1 MPNKNKNWI
10 QSAIKRPGAFTAKAK
25 SKGVSVPKLIS
36 QVKKNPS
43 KYSTRTVR
51 QANLAN
57 TLRKFQAAG
66 ATNAQMYSTKTPE
79 GYYDQLNQ
87 ELLELNKG
95 YAEAQKQRQEQQ
107 SAANQEALTNTV
119 QTSATQIGKG
129 LQTALKGSEATN
141 LKGIAQGLKGT
152 SAGTGLLGAGLSL
165 AGAGIQKASDD
176 KDSTKYNAGEIGG
189 GLMGGIGK
197 GLGAAGTLGMLAP
210 ALAVPG
216 IGWAAAGIGAA
227 AAGAKMLIDKRKAV
241 KEKEKNDE
249 MFAKS
254 RRDIV
259 DAQQKAFE
267 QERTMEGMDQGFN
280 IGMSQ
285 TNSYVP
291 SNQRMYMKKGGEMI
305 KRADGSYSQR
315 GLWDNIRANK
325 GSGKKPTKQML
336 EQEKKIKA
344 NMMSGGQALKG
355 GAMLPMSNTAVEF
368 VGNKHNKGGIML
380 DRQTEV
386 EGGETMDK
394 VMFKQGG
401 AQDYIFSDYLKL
413 GGKTFASRH
422 KNLVKSGA
430 SRAQI
435 QELAKLQEQVAK
447 KKGRDENGPRDPEK
461 IAQAGGVRK
470 YQTGNA
476 PATTTASNTPPPEPP
491 FNPWAPSLTTTFA
504 IQGNRGIDKETTIG
518 GQPTGNLS
526 GTGWGQYY
534 SQYPLFEESPER
546 FYDEVYT
553 PGVREYFSN
562 NPDQAYAQL
571 QKMVRGDDPNA
582 DNFRKIL
589 LDKDGKMLPKEQA
602 LAKAEELATD
612 KNVGSFHMLLP
623 LEKPKDMIPIPI
635 IPPGTIPTKPP
646 GGTIP
651 GDEDKPGDIP
661 KIPPGITI
669 PEKPPI
675 IPPYQTIGPLA
686 ALATKYP
693 KVQGAAAIPS
703 GRLNLPRVNF
713 NAERA
718 ASAAGLSA
726 ANKALENQVA
736 GPASIAARMAQT
748 NSAREANLKTSTAEA
763 QANKE
768 LAANEAQINAG
779 ISSQNAQRGLQAS
792 MFNAQNVNARNQA
805 EYEQNLLGAQGLG
818 TALAQ
823 YQNDLM
829 SYKFTE
835 RLARANQIDGEY
847 DRAKMMENMEKDAR
861 RNKTSPF
868 RDMTL
873 YERRMNAAALH
884 DPTRTLEEQ
893 ESQRRTAMIEGMKAQ
908 NQQQQ
913 QETEQKKKGGKYI
926 KRSNKI
932 NRRR

>member
-36 QVKKNPS
+36 RVKKNPS

-129 LQTALKGSEATN
+129 LQTALKGSEATK

-254 RRDIV
+254 RRSIV

-344 NMMSGGQALKG
+344 KMMAGGQALKG

-380 DRQTEV
+380 DKQTEV

-430 SRAQI
+430 PRVQI
-435 QELAKLQEQVAK
+435 QELAKLQEQVAR
-447 KKGRDENGPRDPEK
+447 KKGRDENGPRDPNK

-470 YQTGNA
+470 YQSGDT

-491 FNPWAPSLTTTFA
+491 FEPWAASRTTKFA
-504 IQGNRGIDKETTIG
+504 VQGVRGIDKETTIG
-518 GQPTGNLS
+518 GPPTGNLH

-534 SQYPLFEESPER
+534 SSQYPLFLEDPER
-546 FYDEVYT
+546 FYEEIYT
-553 PGVREYFSN
+553 PGVKEYFAS
-562 NPDQAYAQL
+562 NPDQAYEQL
-571 QKMVRGDDPNA
+571 QRMAEGTDANA
-582 DNFRKIL
+582 DNFRKKL
-589 LDKDGKMLPKEQA
+589 YVNGKMLPKDEALRIAQA
-602 LAKAEELATD
+602 LATD
-612 KNVGSFHMLLP
+612 KHVGSFHMLLP
-623 LEKPKDMIPIPI
+623 PPEKPEDEIPEEGDK
-635 IPPGTIPTKPP
+635 PGD
-646 GGTIP
+646 GDIP
-651 GDEDKPGDIP
+651 GDGDKPKDIP

-669 PEKPPI
+669 PERPPI

-726 ANKALENQVA
+726 ANRALENQVA

-748 NSAREANLKTSTAEA
+748 NSAREANLRTSTAEA

-835 RLARANQIDGEY
+835 RLARAGQIDGEY

-893 ESQRRTAMIEGMKAQ
+893 ETQRRTAMVEGMKAQ

>member
-36 QVKKNPS
+36 RVKKNPS

-107 SAANQEALTNTV
+107 YAANQEALTNTV
-119 QTSATQIGKG
+119 QTSTTQIGKG
-129 LQTALKGSEATN
+129 LKTALKGSEATN

-344 NMMSGGQALKG
+344 EMMAGGQALKG

-368 VGNKHNKGGIML
+368 VGNKHSKGGIML
-380 DRQTEV
+380 DKQTEV

-447 KKGRDENGPRDPEK
+447 KKGRDENGPRDPNK

-470 YQTGNA
+470 YQSGDFVVDETTNYLPRYTGTPEGELDPEGA
-476 PATTTASNTPPPEPP
+476 FSIALPANQRRSSEGLYYRADGTPVTMGTGKGRSFEALKAN
-491 FNPWAPSLTTTFA
+491 NPWFNWEGFDPKNPADVKRFQEAFNSKVPE
-504 IQGNRGIDKETTIG
+504 NRRIT
-518 GQPTGNLS
+518 
-526 GTGWGQYY
+526 
-534 SQYPLFEESPER
+534 
-546 FYDEVYT
+546 V
-553 PGVREYFSN
+553 
-562 NPDQAYAQL
+562 
-571 QKMVRGDDPNA
+571 
-582 DNFRKIL
+582 
-589 LDKDGKMLPKEQA
+589 DGKLGEQTSSAYIPYKTKPEEKERESSNISTIPG
-602 LAKAEELATD
+602 EEEKPGD
-612 KNVGSFHMLLP
+612 GD
-623 LEKPKDMIPIPI
+623 KPKD
-635 IPPGTIPTKPP
+635 
-646 GGTIP
+646 
-651 GDEDKPGDIP
+651 IP
-661 KIPPGITI
+661 KRPPGITI
-669 PEKPPI
+669 PERPPI

-726 ANKALENQVA
+726 ANRALENQVA

-748 NSAREANLKTSTAEA
+748 NSAREANLRTSTAEA

-835 RLARANQIDGEY
+835 RLAQAGQIDGEY

-868 RDMTL
+868 RDMSL
-873 YERRMNAAALH
+873 YDRRMNAAALY

-893 ESQRRTAMIEGMKAQ
+893 DSQRKTAMVEMAKAE
-908 NQQQQ
+908 NQQQ

>member
-1 MPNKNKNWI
+1 
-10 QSAIKRPGAFTAKAK
+10 
-25 SKGVSVPKLIS
+25 
-36 QVKKNPS
+36 
-43 KYSTRTVR
+43 
-51 QANLAN
+51 
-57 TLRKFQAAG
+57 
-66 ATNAQMYSTKTPE
+66 
-79 GYYDQLNQ
+79 
-87 ELLELNKG
+87 
-95 YAEAQKQRQEQQ
+95 
-107 SAANQEALTNTV
+107 
-119 QTSATQIGKG
+119 
-129 LQTALKGSEATN
+129 
-141 LKGIAQGLKGT
+141 
-152 SAGTGLLGAGLSL
+152 
-165 AGAGIQKASDD
+165 
-176 KDSTKYNAGEIGG
+176 
-189 GLMGGIGK
+189 
-197 GLGAAGTLGMLAP
+197 
-210 ALAVPG
+210 
-216 IGWAAAGIGAA
+216 
-227 AAGAKMLIDKRKAV
+227 MLIDKRKAV

-254 RRDIV
+254 RRDIIN
-259 DAQQKAFE
+259 AQQKAFE

-291 SNQRMYMKKGGEMI
+291 GNQRMYMKKGGEMI

-344 NMMSGGQALKG
+344 EMMGGGKVLKG

-368 VGNKHNKGGIML
+368 VGNKHSKGGIML

-430 SRAQI
+430 SRAEI
-435 QELAKLQEQVAK
+435 QQLAKLQEQVAK
-447 KKGRDENGPRDPEK
+447 KKGRDENGPRDPNK

-470 YQTGNA
+470 YQAGDFPINETTNYLPRYTGTPEGELDPENA
-476 PATTTASNTPPPEPP
+476 FSIALPANQRRSGEGLYYRTDGTPVTMSTGKGRS
-491 FNPWAPSLTTTFA
+491 FAALKANNPWFDWEGFDPKNPADVKRFQQA
-504 IQGNRGIDKETTIG
+504 FNEQV
-518 GQPTGNLS
+518 
-526 GTGWGQYY
+526 
-534 SQYPLFEESPER
+534 PE
-546 FYDEVYT
+546 
-553 PGVREYFSN
+553 N
-562 NPDQAYAQL
+562 
-571 QKMVRGDDPNA
+571 
-582 DNFRKIL
+582 RKIAV
-589 LDKDGKMLPKEQA
+589 DGKLGEQ
-602 LAKAEELATD
+602 TSS
-612 KNVGSFHMLLP
+612 VY
-623 LEKPKDMIPIPI
+623 IPYKTTQET
-635 IPPGTIPTKPP
+635 GTIPQTP
-646 GGTIP
+646 
-651 GDEDKPGDIP
+651 PGDIP
-661 KIPPGITI
+661 ITPPEEKEKEKEKEEEEKKIDSI
-669 PEKPPI
+669 PVKDRNPI

-693 KVQGAAAIPS
+693 KVQGAAALPS

-718 ASAAGLSA
+718 ASAAGLTA
-726 ANKALENQVA
+726 ANRALENQVA

-748 NSAREANLKTSTAEA
+748 NAARESNLRTSTAEA

-847 DRAKMMENMEKDAR
+847 DRAVLMEDMEKDAR
-861 RNKTSPF
+861 RDKNSPF
-868 RDMTL
+868 RNMNL
-873 YERRMNAAALH
+873 YDRRMNAAALY
-884 DPTRTLEEQ
+884 DPTRTLEQQ
-893 ESQRRTAMIEGMKAQ
+893 ETQRKTAMVEAMQAQ
-908 NQQQQ
+908 NQQK
-913 QETEQKKKGGKYI
+913 TEKKKKGGKYI

-932 NRRR
+932 NRRK

>member
-25 SKGVSVPKLIS
+25 SEGVSVPKLIS
-36 QVKKNPS
+36 RVKKNPS

-66 ATNAQMYSTKTPE
+66 ATNAQMYSTKSPE

-95 YAEAQKQRQEQQ
+95 YAETQKHRQEQQ

-227 AAGAKMLIDKRKAV
+227 AAGVKMLIDKRKAV

-344 NMMSGGQALKG
+344 EMMAGGQALKG

-380 DRQTEV
+380 DKQTEV

-447 KKGRDENGPRDPEK
+447 KKGRDENGPRDPNK

-470 YQTGNA
+470 YQSGDT
-476 PATTTASNTPPPEPP
+476 PTTTTTISDKPSYFPNYNYAIQPINVGNIPMEGEVDEGNWKAVFNTP
-491 FNPWAPSLTTTFA
+491 WA
-504 IQGNRGIDKETTIG
+504 K
-518 GQPTGNLS
+518 NL
-526 GTGWGQYY
+526 GLDPNMTQ
-534 SQYPLFEESPER
+534 EELMK
-546 FYDEVYT
+546 FYNEEYT
-553 PGVREYFSN
+553 PMIQKMAKENPDELTQRARQFAFSN
-562 NPDQAYAQL
+562 DRNAKHIRQQF
-571 QKMVRGDDPNA
+571 NA
-582 DNFRKIL
+582 DGSLKEGG
-589 LDKDGKMLPKEQA
+589 LDKLV
-602 LAKAEELATD
+602 ELATD
-612 KNVGSFHMLLP
+612 TKVGPYHSIFA
-623 LEKPKDMIPIPI
+623 LEQKEQEKEKEKEIESSNIS
-635 IPPGTIPTKPP
+635 
-646 GGTIP
+646 TIP
-651 GDEDKPGDIP
+651 GDEEKPDKPDIP

-669 PEKPPI
+669 PERPPI

-693 KVQGAAAIPS
+693 KVQGAAALPS

-726 ANKALENQVA
+726 ANRALENQVA

-748 NSAREANLKTSTAEA
+748 NSAREANLRTSTAEA

-829 SYKFTE
+829 SYKFAE
-835 RLARANQIDGEY
+835 RLARAGQIDGEY

-861 RNKTSPF
+861 RNKNSPF
-868 RDMTL
+868 RNMTL
-873 YERRMNAAALH
+873 YDRRMNAAALH

-893 ESQRRTAMIEGMKAQ
+893 ESQRITAMVEMSKAE
-908 NQQQQ
+908 NQQQ

-932 NRRR
+932 NRRK